1 MRKINDNMLYF
12 SFKSLLFLLGFTRV
26 LTYNRNPCPS
36 RIANQFQF
44 PDCYVPD
51 MDSSL
56 LLTSA
61 SFLFSHN
68 AATGYLPSPH
78 NPVAGAISSYGKN
91 QLGTVY
97 EQLQNGARALDL
109 RPYMLSN
116 GTMIMHHGGIH
127 LPVSLGRIVS
137 DAVQWCED
145 NPEELVLIFHSNLF
159 HESSQDA
166 DNFLGLQEMK
176 NIYNNFGVN
185 YLDCSSVYGLTVGDT
200 FGLASI
206 NPKNNNNNN
215 NGDKKNGYLLALDA
229 QDYYGSFCG
238 KMNWIEDQLVTCYP
252 KPSYYYNYGEEK
264 KAMNVRC
271 TEQRKSKEP
280 FKSLKNYIL
289 QSANNDPTDYRYEL
303 GPPEDLYNHPFNE
316 IQAFWQVDTYSI
328 KKGLSQFSNLLD
340 DNKKSRINEN
350 LVQIIYNGE
359 FKAISLFAIDNVALN
374 GNAILSV
381 LRNQC
386 GQSSLDTCGA
396 QIPLPKLSRKSTHTV
411 SYILIASIYLGVL
424 IWMGI
429 MIVDIRRVTKQN
441 TNSPK
446 GEDDGA
452 MPSTSCDLSSPYG
465 IWT

>member
-1 MRKINDNMLYF
+1 MLHSF
-12 SFKSLLFLLGFTRV
+12 FKSLIFLLVFSRG

-51 MDSSL
+51 IDPSL
-56 LLTSA
+56 PLTSA
-61 SFLFSHN
+61 SFVFSHN

-127 LPVSLGRIVS
+127 LPVSLERIVS

-145 NPEELVLIFHSNLF
+145 NPDELVLIFHSNLS
-159 HESSQDA
+159 HESIQDA
-166 DNFLGLQEMK
+166 DSFLGLQQMK
-176 NIYNNFGVN
+176 NIYNMFGVN
-185 YLDCSSVYGLTVGDT
+185 YLDCSGVYGLTVGDT
-200 FGLASI
+200 FDLASI
-206 NPKNNNNNN
+206 TKNNR
-215 NGDKKNGYLLALDA
+215 GHLLALDA

-252 KPSYYYNYGEEK
+252 KPSHDYYYYDDRTEK
-264 KAMNVRC
+264 RGMNNVRC
-271 TEQRKSKEP
+271 TEQKKSEEP

-289 QSANNDPTDYRYEL
+289 QSANNDQTDYRYEL
-303 GPPEDLYNHPFNE
+303 GPPEDLYNYPFNE
-316 IQAFWQVDTYSI
+316 IQAFWQVDAYSI
-328 KKGLSQFSNLLD
+328 KKGLSQFSTLLD
-340 DNKKSRINEN
+340 DNKKSRINEE
-350 LVQIIYNGE
+350 LVRIIYNGE
-359 FKAISLFAIDNVALN
+359 FKAISLFAVDNVALN
-374 GNAILSV
+374 GNALLSV

-386 GQSSLDTCGA
+386 GQSSLETCGN
-396 QIPLPKLSRKSTHTV
+396 QIPIPKLSRKSTHTL
-411 SYILIASIYLGVL
+411 SFLLIASIYAGLL

-429 MIVDIRRVTKQN
+429 MIVDVLRLKKRA
-441 TNSPK
+441 NSQK
-446 GEDDGA
+446 GDDGTIS
-452 MPSTSCDLSSPYG
+452 STNDNLSSPLG